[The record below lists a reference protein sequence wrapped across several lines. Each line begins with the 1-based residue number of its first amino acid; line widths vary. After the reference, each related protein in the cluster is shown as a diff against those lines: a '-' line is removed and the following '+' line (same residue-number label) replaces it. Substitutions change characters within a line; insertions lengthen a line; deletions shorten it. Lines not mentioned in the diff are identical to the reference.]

1 MPDTSQRTS
10 AAPCET
16 GEASPDTAESA
27 SARET
32 LRKSAITLY
41 AGIAL
46 LLGWFY
52 GIWFVP
58 ATFCNVSMMGWDVTI
73 AWLVMLFVS
82 AATMLTAP
90 FFVRKRA
97 LLDRGPLIWVAALMM
112 SAGGAVL
119 NAGIVPNA
127 GFATAIVAPVIM
139 AVGSGILWILWGEY
153 YTSIRTMYN
162 VSQVAIAV
170 GSIIL
175 IAVVGALAIP
185 QPINV
190 AFVAAFPLLSAWLL
204 WIVRNRAGELDMP
217 RLAPKEER
225 HKAFLV
231 ALFVSV
237 LSCLASAA
245 CYFVVAIIP
254 WEQLCF
260 SDGEFTFGV
269 IVGGLSLLALGVY
282 GYVRTTTMSIFRLFP
297 WLFVSAAIAAV
308 LYLSGEA
315 SYFDVSYLIAL
326 AVSVVFEVLLLMY
339 IGIFATKGYATPAL
353 SFGFSGGFIRL
364 GVFLGN
370 GLAILFE
377 QGVLPESN
385 LLTPATIAFTVLM
398 VVVLIPLVRRESTI
412 VQMTAPVASESDL
425 DTRVDSVS
433 AEFDLSNR
441 ETDVLRLL
449 VRGYTAESI
458 GKKLYISNYT
468 VQTHVQHI
476 YAKMDIHKRAELIDY
491 VTHRDVEAKEE
502 TQDKKRDDLPTY
514 WPLPS

>member
-1 MPDTSQRTS
+1 MPETSQQESVEPIVESDGSQGAVKRSS
-10 AAPCET
+10 AK
-16 GEASPDTAESA
+16 EA
-27 SARET
+27 

-41 AGIAL
+41 SGIAL

-58 ATFCNVSMMGWDVTI
+58 RTFCNVIMMGWDVTV
-73 AWLVMLFVS
+73 AWLVMLFAS
-82 AATMLTAP
+82 AATMLAAP
-90 FFVRKRA
+90 FFVRKQT
-97 LLDRGPLIWVAALMM
+97 LLDHGAFIWISAAMM
-112 SAGGAVL
+112 SAGGIAL
-119 NAGIVPNA
+119 NMGIVPHA
-127 GFATAIVAPVIM
+127 DLVTAVLAPIVM
-139 AVGSGILWILWGEY
+139 AAGSGILWILWGEY
-153 YTSIRTMYN
+153 YTSIRIMYN

-170 GSIIL
+170 GIVML
-175 IAVVGALAIP
+175 LAVVGALAIP
-185 QPINV
+185 QPINLM
-190 AFVAAFPLLSAWLL
+190 FVAAFPILSAWLL
-204 WIVRNRAGELDMP
+204 WTVRSRAGERNMP

-225 HKAFLV
+225 LEAFKV

-254 WEQLCF
+254 WEGLLF
-260 SDGEFTFGV
+260 SDCEFTVGV

-282 GYVRTTTMSIFRLFP
+282 GYVRTTKVSIFRLFP
-297 WLFVSAAIAAV
+297 WLFVSAAIAAI
-308 LYLSGEA
+308 LYLSGE
-315 SYFDVSYLIAL
+315 SGYFDLSFLIAL
-326 AVSVVFEVLLLMY
+326 AISVVFEVLLLMY
-339 IGIFATKGYATPAL
+339 IGIFATKGYTTPSL

-370 GLAILFE
+370 GLAIMFE
-377 QGVLPESN
+377 QNMLPESS
-385 LLTPATIAFTVLM
+385 LLTPATICWTVLM
-398 VVVLIPLVRRESTI
+398 VVVLIPLVRLESTI
-412 VQMTAPVASESDL
+412 VKMTAPVASESDL
-425 DTRVDSVS
+425 DLRVDSVS
-433 AEFDLSNR
+433 NEFDLSNR

-491 VTHRDVEAKEE
+491 VTRRDVEAKEE
-502 TQDKKRDDLPTY
+502 SSEAKRDDLPEY

>member
-1 MPDTSQRTS
+1 MPNASQRTS
-10 AAPCET
+10 ATPRET
-16 GEASPDTAESA
+16 DEALPAATERA
-27 SARET
+27 SVRET

-58 ATFCNVSMMGWDVTI
+58 AAFCNVSMMGWDVTI
-73 AWLVMLFVS
+73 AWLVMLFTS
-82 AATMLTAP
+82 AATMLAAP

-97 LLDRGPLIWVAALMM
+97 LLDRSVLIWVSALMM
-112 SAGGAVL
+112 SAGGVIL

-127 GFATAIVAPVIM
+127 GFATAVAAPIVM
-139 AVGSGILWILWGEY
+139 AVGSGILWTLWGEY

-170 GSIIL
+170 GSVIL
-175 IAVVGALAIP
+175 IAVIGALAIP
-185 QPINV
+185 QPVNV
-190 AFVAAFPLLSAWLL
+190 AFVAVFPLLSAWLL
-204 WIVRNRAGELDMP
+204 WVVRSRAGERDMP

-225 HKAFLV
+225 RKAFRV

-254 WEQLCF
+254 WEGIFF
-260 SDGEFTFGV
+260 SDGEFTVGV
-269 IVGGLSLLALGVY
+269 IVGGLSLLVLGVY
-282 GYVRTTTMSIFRLFP
+282 GYVRTAKVSIFRLFP
-297 WLFVSAAIAAV
+297 WLFVSAAIAAA
-308 LYLSGEA
+308 LYLSGDE
-315 SYFDVSYLIAL
+315 SYFDLSYLIAL

-377 QGVLPESN
+377 QGVLPESS
-385 LLTPATIAFTVLM
+385 LLTPATIACTVLM

-412 VQMTAPVASESDL
+412 VQMTAPVATESDL
-425 DTRVDSVS
+425 DARVDSVS
-433 AEFDLSNR
+433 SEFDLSNR

-458 GKKLYISNYT
+458 GKKLFISNYT

-491 VTHRDVEAKEE
+491 VTHRDVEAKEDSP
-502 TQDKKRDDLPTY
+502 DKKRDDLPTY

>member
-1 MPDTSQRTS
+1 MPETSRQTHDWPIENGEETCS
-10 AAPCET
+10 ADGRSSAK
-16 GEASPDTAESA
+16 EA
-27 SARET
+27 

-41 AGIAL
+41 SGIAL

-58 ATFCNVSMMGWDVTI
+58 KTFCNASMMGWDVTV
-73 AWLVMLFVS
+73 AWLVMLFAS
-82 AATMLTAP
+82 AATMLAAP
-90 FFVRKRA
+90 FFVRKKSP
-97 LLDRGPLIWVAALMM
+97 LGNSSLIWISAAMMSIGGVALNLGLVPHAGFLTAVAAP
-112 SAGGAVL
+112 
-119 NAGIVPNA
+119 IV
-127 GFATAIVAPVIM
+127 M

-153 YTSIRTMYN
+153 YTSIRIMYN

-170 GSIIL
+170 GSVIL
-175 IAVVGALAIP
+175 IAIVGALAIP
-185 QPINV
+185 QPANL
-190 AFVAAFPLLSAWLL
+190 AFIAAFPIFSAWLL

-225 HKAFLV
+225 RKAYRV

-254 WEQLCF
+254 WEGLFF
-260 SDGEFTFGV
+260 SDGEFTSGV
-269 IVGGLSLLALGVY
+269 VIGGLSLLALGVY
-282 GYVRTTTMSIFRLFP
+282 GYVRTTKVSIFRLFP

-308 LYLSGEA
+308 LYLSGEQ
-315 SYFDVSYLIAL
+315 SYFDLSFLVAL
-326 AVSVVFEVLLLMY
+326 AISVVFEVLLLMY

-370 GLAILFE
+370 GLAIMFE
-377 QGVLPESN
+377 QGVLPESS
-385 LLTPATIAFTVLM
+385 LLTPATIGWTVLM
-398 VVVLIPLVRRESTI
+398 VVILIPLVRRESTI
-412 VQMTAPVASESDL
+412 VKMTAPVASESDL
-425 DTRVDSVS
+425 DLRVDSVS
-433 AEFDLSNR
+433 NEFDLSNR

-491 VTHRDVEAKEE
+491 VTRRDVEAKEE
-502 TQDKKRDDLPTY
+502 TSEAQRDDLPEY